1 MCSLSVING
10 NGKDFQFNTSPQRVR
25 IRQWWQKLSQKGGKE
40 NIASLKVGLWEQSK
54 QTHDDPSYCVDS
66 FQAYQSLGCNSKLP
80 SINEPPK
87 PTEEEQLVITSVDTL
102 SCQNKN
108 TSHENMF
115 TKQLCS
121 DFENLFD
128 SGKRTDLTIFAK
140 NERPIKCHTLVLFAR
155 CKCVL
160 DDLIKQ
166 MTENGDESI
175 LCWNSYDYSVVSG
188 IVRYLYS
195 GKPPDNIK
203 SKKIWDQHKQ
213 LASHCQLLEY
223 INYLKGY
230 DKTNFEEEMSES
242 DNCYNQAEV
251 TGGFIDENLDMEGN
265 RSADGAKES
274 QFEGATQNLDSLI
287 KVFEAN
293 FDKTIDMDVNTNDH
307 ISSRSETDGQRNCN
321 EDDEWEEVH
330 SYLTQKH
337 TLPPTK
343 QHIPCT
349 TTEEEPNTPEKHKNE
364 VNLQQSPGAYSQAR
378 SDSPDMFA
386 DEDDIENETGMSPV
400 HEKSI
405 KYKGCGSFLASN
417 ISSCQHDEKDAL
429 KLSTPVDFSDNEL
442 FDEVLQGSQQNSS
455 FPENEEC
462 LPISHQSNTRP
473 NSKKEMEETST
484 SINHASRLI
493 INSDEDVLISR
504 ILEIRPQLKSTN
516 SINDKTI
523 EIFLQELLSMQGV
536 DINVLLKTGIG
547 KTVKDLIKKYPN
559 GIINRKA
566 DLLISRW
573 SMIVNQHAE
582 LQDNGNINTPVSIS
596 TPIKAHH
603 IEKVDITPRPNYE
616 SMATPIV
623 NRELHKYGVK
633 NMAKNK
639 AIPLLDLIYKE
650 THPSINRNIEDSDKE
665 RMYCFNES
673 SGSSST
679 SEDDINEREVMEESI
694 LLTNIHLDIEPD
706 ILTQQSQ
713 QNSGFD
719 GNLRDLIMKFIKSDL
734 ELYRKCLTYE
744 PIWLEQFFSDFKTY
758 ALTQNFNPK
767 QVKLNL
773 VINILDNECITF
785 RTNARANR
793 NKAMNEKTKQRKAKS
808 STARVKTKQGK
819 KRLSST
825 QSEKTSKR
833 KKSSTRLSSTQF

>member
-1 MCSLSVING
+1 MPRSSVIND

-25 IRQWWQKLSQKGGKE
+25 IRQWWKKLPQKGGKE
-40 NIASLKVGLWEQSK
+40 NNASLKLGLWEQSK
-54 QTHDDPSYCVDS
+54 QTHDVPSYCVDS
-66 FQAYQSLGCNSKLP
+66 FQAYQSLRCKTKLP
-80 SINEPPK
+80 SIHEPQEQTK
-87 PTEEEQLVITSVDTL
+87 EEQLVITSSNT
-102 SCQNKN
+102 SSYQNKN
-108 TSHENMF
+108 TFHENML

-155 CKCVL
+155 CRCVL

-166 MTENGDESI
+166 KTEEGEESI
-175 LCWNSYDYSVVSG
+175 LCWDSYDYSVVSG

-195 GKPPDNIK
+195 GKPPNSIK

-213 LASHCQLLEY
+213 LASHCQLSEY
-223 INYLKGY
+223 VNYLKGY

-242 DNCYNQAEV
+242 DSCYNQAEE
-251 TGGFIDENLDMEGN
+251 TGGFIDENLDSEGN

-274 QFEGATQNLDSLI
+274 QVEGTTQNLNSLI

-307 ISSRSETDGQRNCN
+307 ISNRSETDGQLNCN

-337 TLPPTK
+337 TLPPMK
-343 QHIPCT
+343 QQNPYT

-364 VNLQQSPGAYSQAR
+364 VNLQQSPGTYSQAR

-386 DEDDIENETGMSPV
+386 DEDDIEKETGISPV
-400 HEKSI
+400 YEKSI
-405 KYKGCGSFLASN
+405 RYNGCGSFVTSN
-417 ISSCQHDEKDAL
+417 ISSCQHDEKDAM

-442 FDEVLQGSQQNSS
+442 FDEVLQGSQQNYS
-455 FPENEEC
+455 FPENEED
-462 LPISHQSNTRP
+462 LLISQKSNTQP

-484 SINHASRLI
+484 SINHTSRLI
-493 INSDEDVLISR
+493 SNSDEYLLISR
-504 ILEIRPQLKSTN
+504 ILEIRSQLKSTN
-516 SINDKTI
+516 LINDKTI

-573 SMIVNQHAE
+573 SMIINQHAE
-582 LQDNGNINTPVSIS
+582 SQDNGSIKTPVSIS
-596 TPIKAHH
+596 TPIKAQH
-603 IEKVDITPRPNYE
+603 IDNIDITPRPNYE

-650 THPSINRNIEDSDKE
+650 THPSINMNIEDSDKE

-706 ILTQQSQ
+706 ILTQSSQ

-719 GNLRDLIMKFIKSDL
+719 GNLRDLIMKYIKSDL

-758 ALTQNFNPK
+758 ALAQNFNSK

-793 NKAMNEKTKQRKAKS
+793 NKAMNEKTKQRKAKQ
-808 STARVKTKQGK
+808 STTRVKTKQGK